1 MFLCNKIHDCFP
13 CKQVLQNLLYCL
25 YIPTLTLLLL
35 LLNEKLR
42 LFNDLFN
49 IIIKDTPQ
57 TENYHKQTNETAM
70 NEDMVS
76 NSLGDNFSH
85 LSCVEFSCKDIDV
98 SFSIK
103 SSSILVFIPPPP
115 PQPPPIPVPL
125 SDNVVDG
132 SGI

>member
-1 MFLCNKIHDCFP
+1 MFMFIFDILSIWTQFNNTHFKLD
-13 CKQVLQNLLYCL
+13 LLYCL

-35 LLNEKLR
+35 NEKL
-42 LFNDLFN
+42 N
-49 IIIKDTPQ
+49 
-57 TENYHKQTNETAM
+57 HKQTNETAM

-115 PQPPPIPVPL
+115 PPPPIPVPL